1 MMENLEKYNSVFVV
15 YDKAVQMFAYMDV
28 ICALPPEKFRAKMA
42 FDASAQSKTL
52 ASVEK
57 ICRWL
62 LSEGADRHSLVIA
75 VGGGTT
81 TDTVGFAAS
90 VYMRGIDCAYVPT
103 TLLAQVDAAIGGKTG
118 VNLDGYKNMVGT
130 FTMPVF
136 VRISTKPLG
145 TLPKKQILEG
155 GAELLKTF
163 IIDNSGDNY
172 RKAVDAVSGIVSGSR
187 GVDSLE
193 ELIAAAGA
201 VKAGIVERDFRE
213 GGERRKL
220 NLGHTFAHAIECLS
234 EGGISHGEAVAMG
247 IVLAA
252 ELAVKEGVAQSGL
265 PEMIENDFIKCGL
278 RTGCPY
284 TVDQLRPFMSRDKKS
299 DAGTV
304 AFVLPC
310 RIGEVEIMDLNID
323 RI

>member
-15 YDKAVQMFAYMDV
+15 YDKAVQTFADMEV
-28 ICALPPEKFRAKMA
+28 ICALPPEKFSARMA
-42 FDASAQSKTL
+42 FDVSEGSKTL
-52 ASVEK
+52 ASVEE

-62 LSEGADRHSLVIA
+62 LSEGADRHSLLIA

-118 VNLDGYKNMVGT
+118 VNLDGYKNIVGT
-130 FTMPVF
+130 FTKPVF
-136 VRISTKPLG
+136 VQIGPKPLG

-155 GAELLKTF
+155 AAELLKTF
-163 IIDNSGDNY
+163 IIDNSGDY
-172 RKAVDAVSGIVSGSR
+172 YQKAVDAVSGIMAGTR
-187 GVDSLE
+187 GVECLE

-201 VKAGIVERDFRE
+201 IKTGIVERDFRE

-234 EGGISHGEAVAMG
+234 EGRISHGEAVAMG
-247 IVLAA
+247 IVMAA
-252 ELAVKEGVAQSGL
+252 ELAVKEGVAEIAL
-265 PEMIENDFIKCGL
+265 PEMLRKDFNRCGL
-278 RTGCPY
+278 QTQCPY
-284 TVDQLRPFMSRDKKS
+284 TTDQLKPLMSKDKKS
-299 DAGTV
+299 DAGTI

-310 RIGEVEIMDLNID
+310 RIGEVTILDLTID